1 MKHVLRIFAAGAALL
16 AVSCTKEQSDGERI
30 PESFSSDSHYVN
42 VDEARAAV
50 ETMLGSMD
58 PETRGGAVRSITGV
72 VTIGG
77 PGDTRGGASD
87 SPVYHVFSLGDG
99 EGFALASGDD
109 RTPPV
114 FCITDSGTFE
124 EIAETGNPGLG
135 MTLLNY
141 DINYRVAVGLPIP
154 DEGDGMIYPGE
165 PGYPSASAYGSGG
178 GITDVDIDYGGGV
191 GNNIT
196 RKTYPWELSG
206 YKGTQVAC
214 NWGQGEPYHL
224 MMPMISANKHAYAG
238 CGAVAVAQILYHYG
252 YPSSIDGYALDWN
265 KISKHRSIY
274 SCDTTVYPAIARLF
288 ERLNSQNYLQAT
300 VRGSSGTFTNTNR
313 ITPTFQSLG
322 YSCVAEADYS
332 AVSLLKAIMTDGR
345 PVMVFG
351 MSHRTPKYI
360 LGKVSGYDYSDGHY
374 WVCDRV
380 MTYKQKIETY
390 NWSILLR
397 TDYEYLYYVHCNWGW
412 DGSHNGYFLP
422 NEFDAAHEPAKP
434 DTRAVEG
441 EENYYQFRMKM
452 WHQIKR

>member
-1 MKHVLRIFAAGAALL
+1 
-16 AVSCTKEQSDGERI
+16 
-30 PESFSSDSHYVN
+30 
-42 VDEARAAV
+42 
-50 ETMLGSMD
+50 
-58 PETRGGAVRSITGV
+58 
-72 VTIGG
+72 
-77 PGDTRGGASD
+77 
-87 SPVYHVFSLGDG
+87 
-99 EGFALASGDD
+99 
-109 RTPPV
+109 
-114 FCITDSGTFE
+114 
-124 EIAETGNPGLG
+124 
-135 MTLLNY
+135 
-141 DINYRVAVGLPIP
+141 
-154 DEGDGMIYPGE
+154 MIYPGE

-351 MSHRTPKYI
+351 MSLPMFCTAWI
-360 LGKVSGYDYSDGHY
+360 IYSFGRLPGMDIHDRMEQSAGHA
-374 WVCDRV
+374 RNQ
-380 MTYKQKIETY
+380 T
-390 NWSILLR
+390 S
-397 TDYEYLYYVHCNWGW
+397 
-412 DGSHNGYFLP
+412 
-422 NEFDAAHEPAKP
+422 
-434 DTRAVEG
+434 
-441 EENYYQFRMKM
+441 
-452 WHQIKR
+452 